1 MHVTLEVECVD
12 RLHLNLYQPLLQTPG
27 GAAHF
32 FRTIRG
38 VPVPSPALMAPI
50 TRNFV
55 VAIEAFADASGID
68 LKWNYKLDLT
78 KPPESPSMVL
88 ETSHAKSIS

>member
-1 MHVTLEVECVD
+1 MTVARNVAEALSEHVTLEVECVD
-12 RLHLNLYQPLLQTPG
+12 RLYLNLYQPLLQTPG

-38 VPVPSPALMAPI
+38 NPVPSPALMAPI

-55 VAIEAFADASGID
+55 AAIEAFADANGID
-68 LKWNYKLDLT
+68 L
-78 KPPESPSMVL
+78 
-88 ETSHAKSIS
+88 IRF